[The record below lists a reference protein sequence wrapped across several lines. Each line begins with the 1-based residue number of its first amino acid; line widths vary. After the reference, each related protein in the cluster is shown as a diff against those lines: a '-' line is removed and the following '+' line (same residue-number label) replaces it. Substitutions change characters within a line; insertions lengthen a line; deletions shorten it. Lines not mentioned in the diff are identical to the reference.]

1 MPTKNAFLK
10 CFKNATSNNEFFK
23 FDVAFIPPKGRGWAL
38 VGLTCRVGKS
48 KCRKGCEL
56 NQIRAIAAITYLPT
70 YLLPATFKNVEK
82 TCKDIYLIRLRL
94 IDVVVKIRDL

>member
-10 CFKNATSNNEFFK
+10 RFKNATSNNEFFK

-38 VGLTCRVGKS
+38 VGLSCRVGKL
-48 KCRKGCEL
+48 KRRKGCEL

-70 YLLPATFKNVEK
+70 YCLLPSKMWKKPARTF
-82 TCKDIYLIRLRL
+82 I
-94 IDVVVKIRDL
+94 

>member
-10 CFKNATSNNEFFK
+10 RFKNATSNNEFFK

-38 VGLTCRVGKS
+38 VGLSCRVGKL
-48 KCRKGCEL
+48 KRRKGCEL

-70 YLLPATFKNVEK
+70 YLPTACYLQKCGKNLQGHLFDPLAFDR
-82 TCKDIYLIRLRL
+82 CCR
-94 IDVVVKIRDL
+94 